1 MRKENSIQKSE
12 DGMLKLDCTIHSG
25 AAIGAV
31 KTETETH

>member
-1 MRKENSIQKSE
+1 MKKEDSIQKSE
-12 DGMLKLDCTIHSG
+12 DGILKPDCKIHSG